1 VIETVFTKNAV
12 PVRLTDE
19 RWAHITEEHC
29 ELAGQRVEV
38 LGCLE
43 DPDRMMAVKE
53 ISADVNLV
61 VIYRELEDDGF
72 IITAFTSKTKWLK
85 RREQIWPK

>member
-1 VIETVFTKNAV
+1 MGRVYVIETVFTKNGV

-43 DPDRMMAVKE
+43 DPDRILAGNERRGTDGSKGN
-53 ISADVNLV
+53 ISWCEFGRYL
-61 VIYRELEDDGF
+61 
-72 IITAFTSKTKWLK
+72 S
-85 RREQIWPK
+85 